1 MSTGKEITLSS
12 SDRLASF
19 VCAGVPTSPDGGEK
33 CAAFQG
39 WLISHPFLHFP
50 GNGSGASSSGLWS
63 PATPAL
69 KERTLSMGFKASA
82 RTKLRHACRARSTQW
97 TKATG
102 CLLSIVRGITAPST
116 LIPAGKPLSGM
127 TWGSHQLFFFF
138 FSTSRLSLLC
148 PVGMLFFC
156 KPFAEVFFSR
166 SLTVP
171 SVFTLKWFLGK
182 VVRLQQRS

>member
-19 VCAGVPTSPDGGEK
+19 VCTGVPTSPDGGEK

-50 GNGSGASSSGLWS
+50 GDGSGASSWGLWS

-69 KERTLSMGFKASA
+69 KERTPSMEFKASA
-82 RTKLRHACRARSTQW
+82 RTKRRHACRARSTQW

-102 CLLSIVRGITAPST
+102 CLLPIVRGITAPST
-116 LIPAGKPLSGM
+116 LIPTGKPLSGM
-127 TWGSHQLFFFF
+127 TWGSHQLFFSF
-138 FSTSRLSLLC
+138 FSTSRVVSTLSSRDA
-148 PVGMLFFC
+148 FF
-156 KPFAEVFFSR
+156 
-166 SLTVP
+166 L
-171 SVFTLKWFLGK
+171 
-182 VVRLQQRS
+182 